1 MFLSTS
7 RATQLRTGAAGVAAV
22 LAMTSVAV
30 STTVGSGTAV
40 AAGECKDVFVLAVPG
55 SWETTAKSD
64 PTVVPGMLGSV
75 VAPLKAAIE
84 KGTPIPSPAS
94 APVGLSTSAPATVG
108 MGQGA
113 GGPATDSPLAESPL
127 LGSSVDPDSPETG
140 NSLWGD
146 SESDTSTPPS
156 DDGDLWPDSTAT
168 SSTPPPSDAP
178 SVTTT
183 SPAPTTATETSS
195 LSVGFEQIPYV
206 AQVGGPIAQVA
217 HGDPLTLGESRKQ
230 GTAALENRL
239 KTIDSECPSSKV
251 AIIGYSQGSLVAG
264 DVLSKIGNNKGA
276 FPAKDILAAGLLSD
290 PARTPTTTDPDAET
304 GTSSTPMQLPGSES
318 FVGPNVG
325 GQGVVGA
332 RPDGFGVLADRVTS
346 FCGTG
351 DGICALSS
359 KSKAIA
365 AVVPLLNL
373 RKEDIGPYA
382 AQRVTT
388 LLTNV
393 ATADP
398 AAITQAVRSVGTEV
412 ARVSLA
418 ASVNPASL
426 PLELAR
432 VVFSSSMLDDIG
444 QVVRMPEYDAFLSL
458 TKPDELAT
466 QAIEV
471 ASYALLGAHT
481 AYNKT
486 PVDQRGNSAT
496 TWLAKWLL
504 GRIEADGY

>member
-1 MFLSTS
+1 MADSVPPTSPGSTS
-7 RATQLRTGAAGVAAV
+7 ARFARTCVAGVAA
-22 LAMTSVAV
+22 L
-30 STTVGSGTAV
+30 AV
-40 AAGECKDVFVLAVPG
+40 AASTSVISLSAAGPAAAAADCKDVFVLAVPG
-55 SWETTAKSD
+55 TWETTNKSD
-64 PTVVPGMLGSV
+64 PKIVPGMLGNV
-75 VAPLKAAIE
+75 VNPLKAAVE
-84 KGTPIPSPAS
+84 RGVPIPGPSSVPAGIESPAATATYGQDAGADPGAPLWSTAAPTTTSGS
-94 APVGLSTSAPATVG
+94 AAPTI
-108 MGQGA
+108 
-113 GGPATDSPLAESPL
+113 
-127 LGSSVDPDSPETG
+127 
-140 NSLWGD
+140 D
-146 SESDTSTPPS
+146 SEAT
-156 DDGDLWPDSTAT
+156 DLWPDTSPSDGEDSPSTS
-168 SSTPPPSDAP
+168 SSTPSATPTVPA
-178 SVTTT
+178 
-183 SPAPTTATETSS
+183 APTTRSGEVG

-206 AQVGGPIAQVA
+206 AQVGGPIGQVA
-217 HGDPLTLGESRKQ
+217 HGDPLTLGESRAQ
-230 GTAALENRL
+230 GTAAVNKRL
-239 KTIDSECPSSKV
+239 KQIDSDCPSSKV
-251 AIIGYSQGSLVAG
+251 AILGYSQGALIAG
-264 DVLSKIGNNKGA
+264 DVLSEIGNNKGGA

-290 PARTPTTTDPDAET
+290 PARTPTTADPDAET
-304 GTSSTPMQLPGSES
+304 GTSSPAIQLPGAES
-318 FVGPNVG
+318 FVGPNPG

-332 RPDGFGVLADRVTS
+332 RPDGFGVLSDRVTS

-373 RKEDIGPYA
+373 KKEDIGPYA
-382 AQRVTT
+382 TGRAVT

-398 AAITQAVRSVGTEV
+398 ADIIKAVRSVSTEV

-486 PVDQRGNSAT
+486 PVDQRGESAT
-496 TWLAKWLL
+496 LWLAKWLL
-504 GRIEADGY
+504 GRIEAQGY

>member
-1 MFLSTS
+1 
-7 RATQLRTGAAGVAAV
+7 
-22 LAMTSVAV
+22 
-30 STTVGSGTAV
+30 
-40 AAGECKDVFVLAVPG
+40 
-55 SWETTAKSD
+55 
-64 PTVVPGMLGSV
+64 
-75 VAPLKAAIE
+75 
-84 KGTPIPSPAS
+84 
-94 APVGLSTSAPATVG
+94 
-108 MGQGA
+108 MG
-113 GGPATDSPLAESPL
+113 
-127 LGSSVDPDSPETG
+127 
-140 NSLWGD
+140 
-146 SESDTSTPPS
+146 
-156 DDGDLWPDSTAT
+156 
-168 SSTPPPSDAP
+168 
-178 SVTTT
+178 
-183 SPAPTTATETSS
+183 

-206 AQVGGPIAQVA
+206 AQVGGPIGQVA
-217 HGDPLTLGESRKQ
+217 HGDPLTLGESRAQ
-230 GTAALENRL
+230 GTAAVKKRLEQ
-239 KTIDSECPSSKV
+239 IDSDCPSSKV
-251 AIIGYSQGSLVAG
+251 AILGYSQGSLIAG
-264 DVLSKIGNNKGA
+264 DVLSEIGNNKGA

-290 PARTPTTTDPDAET
+290 PARTPTTADPDAET
-304 GTSSTPMQLPGSES
+304 GTSSPAIQLPGAES
-318 FVGPNVG
+318 FVGPNPG

-332 RPDGFGVLADRVTS
+332 RPDGFGVLSDRVTS

-373 RKEDIGPYA
+373 KKEDIGPYA
-382 AQRVTT
+382 TQRAVT

-398 AAITQAVRSVGTEV
+398 ADIIKAVRSVSTEV
-412 ARVSLA
+412 GRVSLA

-486 PVDQRGNSAT
+486 PVDQRGESAT
-496 TWLAKWLL
+496 LWLAKWLL
-504 GRIEADGY
+504 GRIEAQGY

>member
-1 MFLSTS
+1 MADSVPPTSPGSTS
-7 RATQLRTGAAGVAAV
+7 ARFARTCVAGVAA
-22 LAMTSVAV
+22 L
-30 STTVGSGTAV
+30 AV
-40 AAGECKDVFVLAVPG
+40 AASTSVISLSAAGPAAAAADCKDVFVLAVPG
-55 SWETTAKSD
+55 TWETTNKSD
-64 PTVVPGMLGSV
+64 PKIVPGMLGNV
-75 VAPLKAAIE
+75 VNPLKAAVE
-84 KGTPIPSPAS
+84 RGVPIPGPSSVPAGIESPAATATYGQDAGADPGAPLWSTAAPTTTSGS
-94 APVGLSTSAPATVG
+94 AAPTI
-108 MGQGA
+108 
-113 GGPATDSPLAESPL
+113 
-127 LGSSVDPDSPETG
+127 
-140 NSLWGD
+140 D
-146 SESDTSTPPS
+146 SEAT
-156 DDGDLWPDSTAT
+156 DLWPDTSPSDGEDSPST
-168 SSTPPPSDAP
+168 SSSAP
-178 SVTTT
+178 SATPTV
-183 SPAPTTATETSS
+183 PAAPTTGSGEVG
-195 LSVGFEQIPYV
+195 LSVGFEQVPYV
-206 AQVGGPIAQVA
+206 AQVGGPIGQVA
-217 HGDPLTLGESRKQ
+217 HGDPLTLGESRAQ
-230 GTAALENRL
+230 GTAAVNKRL
-239 KTIDSECPSSKV
+239 KQIDSDCPSSKV
-251 AIIGYSQGSLVAG
+251 AILGYSQGALIAG
-264 DVLSKIGNNKGA
+264 DVLSEIGNNKGGA

-290 PARTPTTTDPDAET
+290 PARTPTTADPDAET
-304 GTSSTPMQLPGSES
+304 GTSSPAIQLPGAES
-318 FVGPNVG
+318 FVGPNPG

-332 RPDGFGVLADRVTS
+332 RPDGFGVLSDRVTS

-373 RKEDIGPYA
+373 KKEDIGPYA
-382 AQRVTT
+382 TGRAVT

-398 AAITQAVRSVGTEV
+398 ADIIKAVRSVSTEV

-418 ASVNPASL
+418 ASVNPTSL

-486 PVDQRGNSAT
+486 PVDQRGESAT
-496 TWLAKWLL
+496 LWLAKWLL
-504 GRIEADGY
+504 GRIEAQGY